1 MLNKPFEYQSAF
13 SRNIGWITHQEQ
25 DILKSKRIAIA
36 GLGGVGGSHLLT
48 LVRLGVGKFNISD
61 FDQFE
66 LPNFNRQAGA
76 SLSHLNQPKVDVLA
90 EMALDINPTLE
101 IKKFSSGVN
110 SDNLSEFL
118 TGVDVYLDGLDF
130 FAFSAREALFAGCAE
145 LSIPAITAAPLGM
158 GSALLNF
165 MPGHMT
171 FEEYFQLQGKSEID
185 KVLQFLI
192 GLSPAMLQR
201 GYLVD
206 QSAVDFIH
214 HKGPS
219 TPMACEIC
227 AGFAATQALKI
238 LLRRGKVL
246 AAPWGLHFDA
256 YQNKLAKTW
265 RLGGNSNPLQRI
277 AIYLARK
284 QFMSLYKS
292 EVIQHEK

>member
-1 MLNKPFEYQSAF
+1 MPPILFDYQTAF
-13 SRNIGWITHQEQ
+13 SRNIGWLTRQEL
-25 DILKSKRIAIA
+25 DILKSKCIAIA

-48 LVRLGVGKFNISD
+48 LARLGVGKFNISD
-61 FDQFE
+61 FDSFE

-76 SLSHLNQPKVDVLA
+76 SLSHLNQPKVDVLT
-90 EMALDINPTLE
+90 EMVLDINPTLD
-101 IKKFSSGVN
+101 IKKFPQGVN

-118 TGVDVYLDGLDF
+118 TGVDVYVDGLDF
-130 FAFSAREALFAGCAE
+130 FAFEAREALFAGCTVRG
-145 LSIPAITAAPLGM
+145 IPAVTAAPLGM

-165 MPGHMT
+165 IPGQMT
-171 FEEYFQLQGKSEID
+171 FEEYFRLQGKSEAD
-185 KVLQFLI
+185 KILHFLL

-206 QSAVDFIH
+206 QSAVDFID

-238 LLRRGKVL
+238 LLHRGKVL

-256 YQNKLAKTW
+256 YENKLAKTW
-265 RLGGNSNPLQRI
+265 RPGGNSNPLQRI

-284 QFMSLYKS
+284 QFMSLHKS
-292 EVIQHEK
+292 DAVHHEK